1 MIARWRRAPRG
12 QAATETVLLVA
23 LGLCVFGGVMAVAR
37 FNPDMLNAL
46 TNYLRGY
53 YYVLSLPVP

>member
-1 MIARWRRAPRG
+1 
-12 QAATETVLLVA
+12 
-23 LGLCVFGGVMAVAR
+23 MAVAR